1 MSAITELIPCT
12 NNKNGNFEFVH
23 AYKMYDNLNYC
34 TVMITNRVLWNPNHI
49 EEEEYSSMNKGCFT
63 VIVKSFADSECYK
76 NYWGRK
82 MIRLDN
88 FNTELAC
95 DYSELITPE
104 VCYSAL
110 TYKGVIITISDKAT
124 FDSKP
129 IQIEF
134 VLRK

>member
-1 MSAITELIPCT
+1 M
-12 NNKNGNFEFVH
+12 H
-23 AYKMYDNLNYC
+23 DNLNYC
-34 TVMITNRVLWNPNHI
+34 TVMITNRILWNPNHI
-49 EEEEYSSMNKGCFT
+49 EEEEYSSMNKGYFT
-63 VIVKSFADSECYK
+63 VIVKPFADSECYM
-76 NYWGRK
+76 NDWGHK

-95 DYSELITPE
+95 DYSKLIDVD

-110 TYKGVIITISDKAT
+110 TSKSVFVTISDKAT

-129 IQIEF
+129 IKIEF